1 VDSRCQLTDVG
12 KMIFVFT
19 KDLMR
24 LVFFVTECAQ
34 LNVKMASFYA
44 QKELTSEDVRMQM
57 IANQNKSH
65 MTPSSVHNS
74 NAHWNAKIRSIS
86 VKEM

>member
-1 VDSRCQLTDVG
+1 
-12 KMIFVFT
+12 MIFVFT

-24 LVFFVTECAQ
+24 VVFFVTEFAQ
-34 LNVKMASFYA
+34 LNVKMVSFYA
-44 QKELTSEDVRMQM
+44 QKELTSEDVPMQM
-57 IANQNKSH
+57 IVNQNKSH
-65 MTPSSVHNS
+65 TTPSSVHNS